1 MHPMSKDRIGTAAVR
16 RTNQVYLEQVCR
28 CQRLDCGCAYFKPE
42 YPRLPSC
49 NVVSDVLLTSA
60 ESDPWEQVEAF
71 YRDRSLTCFRW
82 VPALGQ
88 PPDGVEELL
97 APHGFQR
104 NETIALVLPPE
115 IDCRL
120 DERFR
125 ILGARAMRR
134 AYSRVVAERSR
145 EVPQLADDLAAVQL
159 ERLND
164 PQYDGFVALL
174 DDEPVGMVAVFQVG
188 EIGRICDLY
197 VMPPQRHR
205 GVARALLSYALVT
218 ARRWGLQP
226 ICAQVDAEN
235 AAGRALLAKLG
246 FQESGTIVSFWRP
259 DAPHIADS

>member
-1 MHPMSKDRIGTAAVR
+1 MSKDPIAIAAVR

-28 CQRLDCGCAYFKPE
+28 CQRLDCGCAYFNPE
-42 YPRLPSC
+42 SPRLPSC
-49 NVVSDVLLTSA
+49 NVVGEVLLTSA
-60 ESDPWEQVEAF
+60 ERDPWEQVEGF
-71 YRDRSLTCFRW
+71 YRDKNLTCFRW
-82 VPALGQ
+82 VPALDQ
-88 PPDGVEELL
+88 PPDAVEELL

-104 NETIALVLPPE
+104 SETIALVLPPE
-115 IDCRL
+115 VDCRL

-134 AYSRVVAERSR
+134 AYTRVVGERSR

-174 DDEPVGMVAVFQVG
+174 DDEPVGIAAVFQVG

-197 VMPPQRHR
+197 VAPSQRQR
-205 GVARALLSYALVT
+205 GAARALLSYAVVT

-235 AAGRALLAKLG
+235 DGGRALLAKLG
-246 FQESGTIVSFWRP
+246 FQESGAVVSFWRP
-259 DAPHIADS
+259 DAPHIPDS